1 MGPTLTRAGGG
12 RPPRSGETV
21 GNLRRVERSSR
32 GRRRLPAGL
41 VGPGRTTALERQATL
56 PGYDNAMSVRSPV
69 SVIGVPLD
77 LGAGR
82 RGVDMGPSAMRH
94 AGLVE
99 RIRSLGREV
108 VDEGN
113 LVAPVVESLAG
124 PGDESARYLEEI
136 ARILEALAE
145 LVRRVR
151 LAGRL
156 PVVLGGDHSMAVGT
170 VSGMAAAPG
179 EEGAGNGIGLL
190 WIDAHT
196 DANTPETSPS
206 GNLHGMPLAAIL
218 GMGPEALTR
227 VGGFAPGAARLSPA
241 NVVVIGARS
250 VDPAEAA
257 VVASLGVRVYTME
270 EVDRRGISPIIDEA
284 LDLALDGTAGL
295 HLSLDVDAL
304 DPAAAPG
311 VGTPVPG
318 GLTVREVHTMMER
331 TAASGRLLSL
341 EVAEVNPVLDVRNQT
356 AELAVHFV
364 ASALGKRVL
373 GSLAPAR

>member
-1 MGPTLTRAGGG
+1 MTAGD
-12 RPPRSGETV
+12 RDIALPS
-21 GNLRRVERSSR
+21 RV
-32 GRRRLPAGL
+32 
-41 VGPGRTTALERQATL
+41 
-56 PGYDNAMSVRSPV
+56 PV

-82 RGVDMGPSAMRH
+82 RGVDMGPSAMRN

-108 VDEGN
+108 VDEGD
-113 LVAPVVESLAG
+113 LAAPVVESLAG
-124 PGDESARYLEEI
+124 PGNENARYLAEI
-136 ARILEALAE
+136 AEVLEALAE
-145 LVRRVR
+145 RVRRVR

-170 VSGMAAAPG
+170 VSGMAPG
-179 EEGAGNGIGLL
+179 PGGGDPGRRIGLL

-206 GNLHGMPLAAIL
+206 GNLHGMPLAAVL
-218 GMGPEALTR
+218 GRGPRPLTR
-227 VGGFAPGAARLSPA
+227 VGGFAPGARLSGA
-241 NVVVIGARS
+241 NTVVIGVRS
-250 VDPAEAA
+250 VDPAEAQ
-257 VVASLGVRVYTME
+257 VVAALGARVYTME
-270 EVDRRGISPIIDEA
+270 EVDRRGISPILDEA
-284 LDLALDGTAGL
+284 LDLALDGAGGF
-295 HLSLDVDAL
+295 HLSLDMDAL

-318 GLTVREVHTMMER
+318 GLTVREVHTVMER
-331 TAASGRLLSL
+331 AAGSGGLRSL

-373 GSLAPAR
+373 SGLAPAWPPAAKAAPAPPRRP